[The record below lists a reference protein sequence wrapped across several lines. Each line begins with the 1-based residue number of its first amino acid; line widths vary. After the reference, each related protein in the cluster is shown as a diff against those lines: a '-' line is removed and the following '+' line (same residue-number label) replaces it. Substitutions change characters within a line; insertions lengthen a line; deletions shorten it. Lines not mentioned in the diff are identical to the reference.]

1 MIKKFVVWGL
11 GFEVVQ
17 VDEKLV
23 GFLVSGLLFLVLTAQ
38 CSLMMSVIDY

>member
-23 GFLVSGLLFLVLTAQ
+23 GFLFLVYCFWFLQ
-38 CSLMMSVIDY
+38 HNVH